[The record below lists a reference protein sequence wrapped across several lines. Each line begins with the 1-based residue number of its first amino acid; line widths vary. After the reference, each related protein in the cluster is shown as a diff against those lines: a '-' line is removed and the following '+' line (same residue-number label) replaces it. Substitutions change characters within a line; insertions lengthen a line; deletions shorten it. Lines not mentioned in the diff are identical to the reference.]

1 MSQPDASFNPY
12 AAPVQSYAP
21 GKHGPAGSGRSGWYT
36 FYCVIAIVLGGL
48 GLAGALMGGAS
59 LVANQYLKRAVMQQ
73 PMGPGVPEEL
83 AKLNQEMQREVYAV
97 ESRYFYYLI
106 TSQVL
111 LLFVAGL
118 LLAGGIMALQMK
130 RFGVN
135 LLANAFM
142 VASVFDVG
150 RLVLTVI
157 YQMEMGQVMR
167 KYFGEIFEK
176 AGQQGGKEP
185 PPELS
190 GFMANFMGAM
200 LGVGICF
207 TVGWV
212 IIKLVIYLS
221 GWMYLNKPET
231 QALLKD

>member
-12 AAPVQSYAP
+12 AAPVPSYMP
-21 GKHGPAGSGRSGWYT
+21 GKPGVPGSGRSGWYT

-48 GLAGALMGGAS
+48 GLTGALMGGVS
-59 LVANQYLKRAVMQQ
+59 LIANQYLKQAAMQQ
-73 PMGPGVPEEL
+73 PMGPGVPQEM

-97 ESRYFYYLI
+97 ESRYFYYLMTAQI
-106 TSQVL
+106 L
-111 LLFVAGL
+111 LVFVAGL
-118 LLAGGIMALQMK
+118 LLTGGIMALSMK
-130 RFGVN
+130 RFGAR
-135 LLANAFM
+135 LLANAFL
-142 VASVFDVG
+142 VASVFDVA

-157 YQMEMGQVMR
+157 YQMEVGQVMR
-167 KYFGEIFEK
+167 KYLGEIFEK

-185 PPELS
+185 PPEFTGMMS
-190 GFMANFMGAM
+190 TFMGAM

-221 GWMYLNKPET
+221 GWVYLNKPET